1 MSTEQPN
8 EIDQR
13 LELIQTEL
21 REYRRLQEGQAA
33 ETADLRR
40 ISSELLDI
48 AQIHQQALRLSQQNF
63 DTMQVNFDTMQ
74 GEIRGLRT
82 ESRRI
87 LERLEQ
93 HVSNGHGDAE

>member
-1 MSTEQPN
+1 MPTEPSN

-13 LELIQTEL
+13 LESIQTEL

-33 ETADLRR
+33 KTSDLRR

-48 AQIHQQALRLSQQNF
+48 AQIHQQALRFSQQ
-63 DTMQVNFDTMQ
+63 NFDTMQ

-87 LERLEQ
+87 LERLEHQ
-93 HVSNGHGDAE
+93 VSNGHCDPD

>member
-1 MSTEQPN
+1 MTTEPPN

-13 LELIQTEL
+13 LELLQTEL
-21 REYRRLQEGQAA
+21 REYRRLQEGQVV

-63 DTMQVNFDTMQ
+63 DTMQ

-93 HVSNGHGDAE
+93 HVSNGHGDPD

>member
-1 MSTEQPN
+1 MTTEPPN

-21 REYRRLQEGQAA
+21 RECRRLQESQVL
-33 ETADLRR
+33 ETTDLRR

-48 AQIHQQALRLSQQNF
+48 AQIHQQALRLSQQ
-63 DTMQVNFDTMQ
+63 NFDTMQ

-93 HVSNGHGDAE
+93 HVSNGHGDPD

>member
-1 MSTEQPN
+1 MSTGQPN

-33 ETADLRR
+33 EVTDLRR

-48 AQIHQQALRLSQQNF
+48 AQLHQQALRVSQQNF
-63 DTMQVNFDTMQ
+63 DTMQV
-74 GEIRGLRT
+74 EIRGLRT

-87 LERLEQ
+87 LERLEN
-93 HVSNGHGDAE
+93 HVSDGHGNPD

>member
-1 MSTEQPN
+1 MQSQEKPMTTEPPN

-13 LELIQTEL
+13 LELLQTEL
-21 REYRRLQEGQAA
+21 REYRRLQEGQVV

-63 DTMQVNFDTMQ
+63 DTMQ

-93 HVSNGHGDAE
+93 HVSNGHGDPD

>member
-1 MSTEQPN
+1 MQSEETIMSTEPPN

-13 LELIQTEL
+13 LELLQTEL
-21 REYRRLQEGQAA
+21 REYRRLQESQML
-33 ETADLRR
+33 ETTDLRR

-48 AQIHQQALRLSQQNF
+48 AQIHQQALRLSQQ
-63 DTMQVNFDTMQ
+63 NFDTMQ

-93 HVSNGHGDAE
+93 HVSNGHGDPD

>member
-1 MSTEQPN
+1 MTTEPPN

-21 REYRRLQEGQAA
+21 REYRRLQESQAL
-33 ETADLRR
+33 ETTDLRR

-48 AQIHQQALRLSQQNF
+48 AQIHQQALRLSQQ
-63 DTMQVNFDTMQ
+63 NFDTMQ

-93 HVSNGHGDAE
+93 HVSNGHGDPD

>member
-1 MSTEQPN
+1 MMSTEPSN

-13 LELIQTEL
+13 LELLQTEL
-21 REYRRLQEGQAA
+21 REYRRLQESQML
-33 ETADLRR
+33 ETTDLRR

-48 AQIHQQALRLSQQNF
+48 AQIHQQALRLSQQ
-63 DTMQVNFDTMQ
+63 NFDTMQ

-93 HVSNGHGDAE
+93 HVSNGHGDPD

>member
-21 REYRRLQEGQAA
+21 REYRRLQEGH
-33 ETADLRR
+33 
-40 ISSELLDI
+40 I

>member
-1 MSTEQPN
+1 MQSEENIMSTEPPN

-21 REYRRLQEGQAA
+21 RKYRRLQESRAV
-33 ETADLRR
+33 EVTDLRR

-48 AQIHQQALRLSQQNF
+48 AQLHQQALRLSQQNF
-63 DTMQVNFDTMQ
+63 DTMQV
-74 GEIRGLRT
+74 EIRGLRT

-93 HVSNGHGDAE
+93 HVSNGHGDSD